1 MNESEEDIRNNK
13 IKKFRSIEFTCLI
26 IWIGGILLNDFID
39 IPDSGIK
46 AGLLVIACIAA
57 IAWLVIRIKRF
68 NIERN
73 IK

>member
-1 MNESEEDIRNNK
+1 MNESEEEIRIAR
-13 IKKFRSIEFTCLI
+13 IKKYRSIEFFCLI
-26 IWIGGILLNDFID
+26 TWIGGILLNDFID

-46 AGLLVIACIAA
+46 AVLLVIACIAA

-73 IK
+73 MK